1 MVKFEPMRAIILILF
16 AQVLGS
22 ISAVSAG
29 DRFAEEARPRVE
41 HHLLEAEQLVQHFE
55 SVLSQECPRFGT
67 AGERR
72 AGAGAG
78 GGASGVPRP
87 PPPPGRG
94 GGQEAAREES
104 PRGGEGAAR
113 PAQERA

>member
-72 AGAGAG
+72 GGGDGAG
-78 GGASGVPRP
+78 GATRAPPAPLAHTRGGAARRPATHARRAPRAPRP
-87 PPPPGRG
+87 PAKT
-94 GGQEAAREES
+94 E
-104 PRGGEGAAR
+104 
-113 PAQERA
+113 